1 MLACVGSPFLC
12 PLPLPGPWGPGTWWW
27 TRTEPR
33 SLQWLKHHTEMLEKK
48 WRAALQTC
56 QMVAKCKSNGCR
68 WWAWGWKVEKWWLRR
83 KSGFEPVTAEQY
95 HSIRITA
102 VRHWSLLVSPRR
114 NKRLLVSPRRNKWL
128 FLKLQWKKKMKESK
142 TSSMI
147 KAKPGVSGPHLSPSC
162 FHTRSSL
169 NLEEA
174 REFLR
179 VIKRDR
185 IGIHIKRENINV
197 KRALVSKICFIFSY
211 KD

>member
-1 MLACVGSPFLC
+1 MIISETP
-12 PLPLPGPWGPGTWWW
+12 
-27 TRTEPR
+27 
-33 SLQWLKHHTEMLEKK
+33 
-48 WRAALQTC
+48 
-56 QMVAKCKSNGCR
+56 
-68 WWAWGWKVEKWWLRR
+68 VE
-83 KSGFEPVTAEQY
+83 
-95 HSIRITA
+95 
-102 VRHWSLLVSPRR
+102 
-114 NKRLLVSPRRNKWL
+114 
-128 FLKLQWKKKMKESK
+128 KKMKESK

-147 KAKPGVSGPHLSPSC
+147 KAKPGVSGPHLPPSC